1 LRQII
6 KKISEIEMPI
16 ETTRIENG
24 IYLNRWIGAVTM
36 EDVLQ
41 SEQRGIKMIGA
52 DEPRVVLVNDLSE
65 VSKMPLDT
73 KALRRVVENNPQVIG
88 LLIVN
93 APVLLRMAGE
103 AQAKK
108 VSWIVEFF
116 DVLDSAYARARV
128 LLAENSDRR

>member
-1 LRQII
+1 
-6 KKISEIEMPI
+6 MPI

-24 IYLNRWIGAVTM
+24 IYLNRWIDAVTM

-41 SEQRGIKMIGA
+41 SEQNGMKNLRS

-65 VSKMPLDT
+65 VKKVPLDT
-73 KALRRVVENNPQVIG
+73 KALRRVVENNPQVVA

-93 APVLLRMAGE
+93 APALLRMVGE
-103 AQAKK
+103 VQAKS

-116 DVLDSAYARARV
+116 DALDAAYERARG
-128 LLAENSDRR
+128 LLTEKPD

>member
-1 LRQII
+1 
-6 KKISEIEMPI
+6 MPI

-41 SEQRGIKMIGA
+41 SEQNGIKNLRS
-52 DEPRVVLVNDLSE
+52 DEPRVVLVNDLSD
-65 VSKMPLDT
+65 VRKVPLDT

-93 APVLLRMAGE
+93 APMLLRMAGE
-103 AQAKK
+103 AQAKS
-108 VSWIVEFF
+108 VSWTVEFF
-116 DVLDSAYARARV
+116 DALDAAYERARG
-128 LLAENSDRR
+128 LLAENPD

>member
-1 LRQII
+1 
-6 KKISEIEMPI
+6 MPI

-36 EDVLQ
+36 EDVLE
-41 SEQRGIKMIGA
+41 SEQNGTTNLRA
-52 DEPRVVLVNDLSE
+52 DEARVVLVNDLSE
-65 VSKMPLDT
+65 VKKVPLDT

-103 AQAKK
+103 VQAKS

-116 DVLDSAYARARV
+116 DALDAAYERARG
-128 LLAENSDRR
+128 LLTEKPD

>member
-1 LRQII
+1 
-6 KKISEIEMPI
+6 MPI

-41 SEQRGIKMIGA
+41 SEQSGTQNLRP

-65 VSKMPLDT
+65 VSKVPLDT

-93 APVLLRMAGE
+93 APVLLRMVGE
-103 AQAKK
+103 VQAKS

-116 DVLDSAYARARV
+116 DAMDAAYERARV
-128 LLAENSDRR
+128 LLAENPD